1 MTYNMI
7 DHDRLHAICL
17 PNEHMIEHMIE
28 HMTARGQWTFRS
40 LVQRY
45 LKTERVAGVYE
56 VGWIRQ

>member
-28 HMTARGQWTFRS
+28 HMTAREQWTFRS
-40 LVQRY
+40 LVQKY
-45 LKTERVAGVYE
+45 PKTERVAGV
-56 VGWIRQ
+56 